1 MVAAPLTFSA
11 NLAPSRKIL
20 TLVPRSI
27 EANHQSQQIKNPI
40 QPTPKNPISF
50 RCQARPLSS
59 EAMADQDP
67 VVPQQRMEI
76 PNKQGEK
83 LVGVLHSTG
92 SKEVVVLCHGFRS
105 KKEDKII
112 LNLIGALTRRG
123 ISAFHFD
130 FSGNGESE
138 GTFEYGNYHK
148 EVEDLHA
155 VIQHL
160 SKTQEVSAILGH
172 SKAAS
177 YCAGRRNQ
185 CHCLYDHHRQ
195 WSKCV
200 LLCIFI
206 IIIIIN
212 KLVFHQNVSHLL
224 SRGDVVLLYASIYHD
239 VHSVI
244 NVSGRYDLKGG
255 IEDRLGKE
263 FMQQI
268 KKDGFIDIKKK
279 SGEVEYRVTKESL
292 MDRLNTNMDAAAR
305 SIDRDCRVLTVHG
318 SADEIIP
325 VKDASEFA
333 KLIPNHKLHIVEG
346 ADHGYSAHQVELVSV
361 VLEFLKSNQVGDK
374 A

>member
-172 SKAAS
+172 SK
-177 YCAGRRNQ
+177 
-185 CHCLYDHHRQ
+185 
-195 WSKCV
+195 
-200 LLCIFI
+200 
-206 IIIIIN
+206 
-212 KLVFHQNVSHLL
+212 
-224 SRGDVVLLYASIYHD
+224 
-239 VHSVI
+239 
-244 NVSGRYDLKGG
+244 
-255 IEDRLGKE
+255 
-263 FMQQI
+263 
-268 KKDGFIDIKKK
+268 
-279 SGEVEYRVTKESL
+279 GEVEYRVTKESL

>member
-172 SKAAS
+172 SK
-177 YCAGRRNQ
+177 G
-185 CHCLYDHHRQ
+185 
-195 WSKCV
+195 
-200 LLCIFI
+200 
-206 IIIIIN
+206 
-212 KLVFHQNVSHLL
+212 
-224 SRGDVVLLYASIYHD
+224 GDVVLLYASIYHD